1 MKLKQLFFAIAAL
14 SLLFSCEKEV
24 AVTGISI
31 DPTSITLNE
40 VGQKDTLKAV
50 LAPEGAKGEVIWE
63 SSNTAVATVEGNG
76 LTAVVTAVGKGTAKI
91 TATVDIFA
99 AECNVIVSAQAE
111 TGAGSKTDP
120 YSVDYVIGKS
130 TGNKDV
136 IDQAGVWV
144 KGIVVGR
151 YNSTSKAI
159 ETADPD
165 GVNIVIAVT
174 AGVTDVKNAVCVQ
187 VPVGDIRNGLAIMNQ
202 PNIIGKEI
210 LVHGDITT
218 YNTMPGVKNTDGYW
232 LVQEDTGINPPEKG
246 NFDVPVMSISE
257 LGALYTAPEVNLTGE
272 KKVVGVVT
280 SDLAG
285 GNSTSKKN
293 LIITSENNTSGIAIR
308 FTDKDNTYALG
319 DKIEVLLTGK
329 LTMYENALQ
338 LQVAQINTAKI
349 GTATIT
355 PRTTTIAEIDANVAS
370 YEYCVVKVS
379 GVLAGPTGI
388 TVYGNSNTHQN
399 NTLTDGGKSL
409 VAFVAKYSAFIDET
423 IPTETVSVTGII
435 QKFRETKQIII
446 RNISDVKKL

>member
-1 MKLKQLFFAIAAL
+1 M
-14 SLLFSCEKEV
+14 
-24 AVTGISI
+24 
-31 DPTSITLNE
+31 
-40 VGQKDTLKAV
+40 
-50 LAPEGAKGEVIWE
+50 
-63 SSNTAVATVEGNG
+63 
-76 LTAVVTAVGKGTAKI
+76 
-91 TATVDIFA
+91 
-99 AECNVIVSAQAE
+99 
-111 TGAGSKTDP
+111 
-120 YSVDYVIGKS
+120 
-130 TGNKDV
+130 
-136 IDQAGVWV
+136 
-144 KGIVVGR
+144 
-151 YNSTSKAI
+151 
-159 ETADPD
+159 
-165 GVNIVIAVT
+165 
-174 AGVTDVKNAVCVQ
+174 
-187 VPVGDIRNGLAIMNQ
+187 
-202 PNIIGKEI
+202 
-210 LVHGDITT
+210 
-218 YNTMPGVKNTDGYW
+218 
-232 LVQEDTGINPPEKG
+232 
-246 NFDVPVMSISE
+246 
-257 LGALYTAPEVNLTGE
+257 
-272 KKVVGVVT
+272 T